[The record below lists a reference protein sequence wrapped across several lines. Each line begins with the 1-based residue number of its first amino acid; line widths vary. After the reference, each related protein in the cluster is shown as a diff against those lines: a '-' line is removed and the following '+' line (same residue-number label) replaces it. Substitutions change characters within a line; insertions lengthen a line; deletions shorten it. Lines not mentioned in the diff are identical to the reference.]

1 MAKAYRVHPD
11 AIAGP
16 ILWEGLENPLT
27 VGQGLIK
34 DILGGGKSTNN
45 PGKIHFDWYQ
55 KKSGEYG
62 GKSDA
67 KIVEDLG
74 LVTPP
79 SKDSREL
86 ASRLN
91 DPVWAITYIG
101 AIARYHADN
110 YRKIANV
117 DISNNPGILST
128 LYQRGTSEKA
138 ARDFVIR
145 RNTNPYAT
153 PEARDMG
160 IWVEKNSK
168 YITNVI
174 KGDKNWPSASHNLF
188 NMIKTGMQGSG
199 ISGLQAMLNKQGA
212 GLKVDGIFGPKT
224 NTAEVRKILL
234 QDHLYYFCTELNS
247 HLVRIF
253 F

>member
-1 MAKAYRVHPD
+1 M
-11 AIAGP
+11 
-16 ILWEGLENPLT
+16 
-27 VGQGLIK
+27 
-34 DILGGGKSTNN
+34 
-45 PGKIHFDWYQ
+45 
-55 KKSGEYG
+55 
-62 GKSDA
+62 
-67 KIVEDLG
+67 
-74 LVTPP
+74 
-79 SKDSREL
+79 
-86 ASRLN
+86 
-91 DPVWAITYIG
+91 
-101 AIARYHADN
+101 
-110 YRKIANV
+110 

-199 ISGLQAMLNKQGA
+199 ILGLQAMLNKQGA

-224 NTAEVRKILL
+224 NTAVKQFQQSRGLVVDGKVGPKTWAAFNTPVRKVKFLG
-234 QDHLYYFCTELNS
+234 
-247 HLVRIF
+247 
-253 F
+253 